1 MYLKNIIK
9 QIVVISYETIMAA
22 ILSLPRFTI
31 FLFIKRNFLRLV
43 GAKIGKRV
51 IIYSG
56 VWITP
61 GRNLVI
67 EDDVDLAKDIII
79 GTEGGV
85 FIGKRTLIGF
95 RTQILSSNHTI
106 PPKGEVFPISG
117 DSISPINIMNDVWIG
132 ANCLITAGV
141 TIGEGAVIAGG
152 SVVTKDVLPNQI
164 VGGVPAKLLRERN

>member
-1 MYLKNIIK
+1 MSIKNTIK
-9 QIVVISYETIMAA
+9 QIIVISYETVMSL

-43 GAKIGKRV
+43 GAKIGKGV
-51 IIYSG
+51 IIYPG

-61 GRNLVI
+61 GRNLII

-85 FIGKRTLIGF
+85 YIGKRTLIGF

-106 PPKGEVFPISG
+106 PPKGQLFPISG
-117 DSISPINIMNDVWIG
+117 DDTAPIHIMNDVWIG
-132 ANCLITAGV
+132 ANCIITAGI

-152 SVVTKDVLPNQI
+152 SVVTKNVLPNQI
-164 VGGVPAKLLRERN
+164 VGGVPAKFIRERY